1 MSSGKRTLGDMGL
14 FSLAFGT
21 IAGIAW
27 LFLTGPWLR
36 TAGPLGSVA
45 GLLAGAALMIPIVWC
60 YAFASELYPGGG
72 GELLYV
78 GHTLGRS
85 LGLLAGWL
93 LAFAYIALVAFHLV
107 TVSWLAQVCLSRLA
121 QMGAISLPPV
131 ALGTLLSLGIFATI
145 VLGNIR
151 GTSAASRLQDV
162 IVALLVIATLVLAA
176 NAVRLGRAVNLKP
189 YFGDADSVLSGVMQ
203 IVATAPFLY
212 GGFNTSIQAVNELNE
227 RKLGRVL
234 LILCAA
240 IVSAA
245 LFYCAIL
252 LSVAGVLPRQQL
264 LSYEMPALD
273 AFQAGIHSPAA
284 TLIAGVIALIALCTS
299 WNGVFLGAWKLVI
312 ALCRARLVPLP
323 SASGREPPIRAAVV
337 FVTLIS
343 LVLSLRGR
351 SGLLGIVAVVAVIL
365 AVVFC
370 LVSAGILRVLM
381 KRRMAGPL
389 GGRARVEIA
398 TLALVISLGVV
409 WLSFKNLLQTP
420 TSRSDTVLL
429 VTCALT
435 FVALAIGRRRQ
446 LLDLQASQDS

>member
-1 MSSGKRTLGDMGL
+1 MGL

-36 TAGPLGSVA
+36 AAGPLGSIV

-60 YAFASELYPGGG
+60 YALASELYPGGG

-93 LAFAYIALVAFHLV
+93 LALAYIALVAFHVV
-107 TVSWLAQVCLSRLA
+107 TVSWLAQVCLSRSA
-121 QMGAISLPPV
+121 QMGAISAPPA

-151 GTSAASRLQDV
+151 GTSAASKLQDV
-162 IVALLVIATLVLAA
+162 IVALLVFATLALAV
-176 NAVRLGRAVNLKP
+176 NAVRLGRTVNLKP
-189 YFGDADSVLSGVMQ
+189 YFGGADNVSSGIMQ
-203 IVATAPFLY
+203 IIATAPFLY
-212 GGFNTSIQAVNELNE
+212 GGFNTSIQAVNDLNE
-227 RKLGRVL
+227 RKRGRVL

-252 LSVAGVLPRQQL
+252 LSVAGILPREQL

-284 TLIAGVIALIALCTS
+284 TLIAGIIALIALCTS

-312 ALCRARLVPLP
+312 ALSRARLVPLP
-323 SASGREPPIRAAVV
+323 SASGREPPIRAAVI
-337 FVTLIS
+337 FVTVIS
-343 LVLSLRGR
+343 LLLSLRGR

-381 KRRMAGPL
+381 KRRVAGPQ
-389 GGRARVEIA
+389 GGTGRVGIA
-398 TLALVISLGVV
+398 TLALVISLGVL
-409 WLSFKNLLQTP
+409 WLSFKGLLQTP
-420 TSRSDTVLL
+420 TSRSDAVLL
-429 VTCALT
+429 VAGALA

-446 LLDLQASQDS
+446 LLDLPPCQDS